1 MALPRNAQDGD
12 IAIDQGVW
20 YGRKGGVWSRV
31 QDSDQTY
38 MNRHF
43 FAVTGTGS
51 NQKFVTHGGEQ
62 QVSKT
67 DVLKGL
73 RSPTGQL
80 PETTATAP
88 DQDKRTTT
96 RERFLAA
103 WSEFSGGRDFPPYIE
118 NNPDYGLDGDVLRA
132 FMSYFETVDP
142 VASQPQSYTLD
153 NGEVYTILPGGKV
166 IKEGTKDP
174 RTGELTKT
182 SGSSEVFID
191 EATKRTFIRNPDGT
205 IEYVPDQK
213 VSTEQGDATFEYNQ
227 DIGRFVITQ
236 PDGTIQFGPEKR
248 QQANI
253 STDSSGRRILT
264 QPDGSI
270 QYLGREFEPGVV
282 SQGGYNLLQQ
292 PSGALSQLAPLPEPA
307 GIETVG
313 GMQFIR
319 TSTGE
324 LMPLD
329 NVMNRMME
337 NMVVTGDLEGAAA
350 IHAWQTRPSNQEY
363 FDRALAYMR
372 SPADQLVISAI
383 ARGQGLVA
391 PPPEETIQRIGPQ
404 PDYLTEAFNMLQDQ
418 MQMGLPEG
426 TQTLADT
433 LAERAARAE
442 VEALE
447 LANETTRINNNNTQ
461 VAGEDTH
468 NANVIAN
475 ANARNEGDAFVIN
488 SNFDFQDRIALA
500 SGVTDDDEPIDTPVI
515 DRGGRPSG
523 VSQLQWEHQQAV
535 DAYNDA
541 MGWTG
546 RTPGNPLSPADQLIG
561 NAARGGA
568 TIANQIAILEQNTP
582 APEGP
587 PEPPGAEAPTYAPPE
602 EADPVSFVE
611 PAAGGTIPIA
621 QAPTYAPSEE
631 EEEQVAPL
639 TFEEA
644 IASIGREGVTYA
656 EPDEPDEP
664 DEEPVTFSQVA
675 EAPPEMGVG
684 AEPFE
689 APVEM
694 LTTEEALAEIGADP
708 GLSYAGVEEPSPWD
722 TGFEDDWFAGG
733 GIYDDNTAIVG
744 ESGPELAIFPNGT
757 EIVPLDRRMK
767 PSQARRLRR
776 RGIRGM
782 QEGGLVFDSPLPL
795 GIRQLQA
802 GRSLGAPRGQLLR
815 TAGIALPSAQA
826 RRRMLP
832 SEQEAFGEL
841 GRLAGI
847 PEGEFRQEL
856 GITTP
861 SGAPRTGSARMLP
874 LSLRR

>member
-1 MALPRNAQDGD
+1 
-12 IAIDQGVW
+12 
-20 YGRKGGVWSRV
+20 
-31 QDSDQTY
+31 
-38 MNRHF
+38 
-43 FAVTGTGS
+43 
-51 NQKFVTHGGEQ
+51 
-62 QVSKT
+62 
-67 DVLKGL
+67 
-73 RSPTGQL
+73 
-80 PETTATAP
+80 
-88 DQDKRTTT
+88 
-96 RERFLAA
+96 
-103 WSEFSGGRDFPPYIE
+103 
-118 NNPDYGLDGDVLRA
+118 
-132 FMSYFETVDP
+132 
-142 VASQPQSYTLD
+142 
-153 NGEVYTILPGGKV
+153 
-166 IKEGTKDP
+166 
-174 RTGELTKT
+174 
-182 SGSSEVFID
+182 
-191 EATKRTFIRNPDGT
+191 
-205 IEYVPDQK
+205 
-213 VSTEQGDATFEYNQ
+213 
-227 DIGRFVITQ
+227 
-236 PDGTIQFGPEKR
+236 
-248 QQANI
+248 
-253 STDSSGRRILT
+253 
-264 QPDGSI
+264 
-270 QYLGREFEPGVV
+270 
-282 SQGGYNLLQQ
+282 
-292 PSGALSQLAPLPEPA
+292 
-307 GIETVG
+307 
-313 GMQFIR
+313 
-319 TSTGE
+319 
-324 LMPLD
+324 
-329 NVMNRMME
+329 RMME

-767 PSQARRLRR
+767 PS
-776 RGIRGM
+776 
-782 QEGGLVFDSPLPL
+782 
-795 GIRQLQA
+795 
-802 GRSLGAPRGQLLR
+802 
-815 TAGIALPSAQA
+815 
-826 RRRMLP
+826 
-832 SEQEAFGEL
+832 
-841 GRLAGI
+841 
-847 PEGEFRQEL
+847 
-856 GITTP
+856 
-861 SGAPRTGSARMLP
+861 
-874 LSLRR
+874 